1 MTVTAPALDTLAEGY
16 RRDGFCVLSGAL
28 SPVELQLLQEE
39 TAAQIA
45 AGPERE
51 PRTDFMTRRTTAGGD
66 LFYRIQTLHD
76 RPLRNP
82 SVLWLMANPTILGL
96 VARIVPD
103 PLCYGNALVFKGT
116 EGGPP
121 IEVHRDARPTA
132 EGHRTGIVSV
142 DVYLD
147 AATPDTGCL
156 GVVPGSHLQP
166 DVSELVAGG
175 FDTPLVD
182 VVLEPGDVLLHD
194 GMVVHGSRA
203 TPPGRPMRR
212 VVYPTFQSASRVVAE
227 GLYPDLPV
235 PRAFVAECLALQLLA
250 GQARAADA
258 PYDEVPFSLP
268 IPADLAREVRE
279 VRDHCGDATTWRPLA
294 GNLPWE
300 TGQMHQQALAAPP
313 IDLAVVG

>member
-1 MTVTAPALDTLAEGY
+1 MTVTAPDLDALADGY

-39 TAAQIA
+39 TAAQIS

-51 PRTDFMTRRTTAGGD
+51 PRSDFITRRTTDGGE

-76 RPLRNP
+76 WPLRNR
-82 SVLWLMANPTILGL
+82 SVLWLMANPTILEL

-103 PLCYGNALVFKGT
+103 PLCYGNALVFKGS

-147 AATPDTGCL
+147 AATPYTGCL

-166 DVSELVAGG
+166 DVSELVARG

-182 VVLEPGDVLLHD
+182 VVLESGDVLLHD

-203 TPPGRPMRR
+203 TPPGRPIRR
-212 VVYPTFQSASRVVAE
+212 VVYPTFQLATRVAE
-227 GLYPDLPV
+227 EGIYPDLPV
-235 PRAFVAECLALQLLA
+235 PRSFVAKCLALQLLA
-250 GQARAADA
+250 ARSRASEA
-258 PYDEVPFSLP
+258 PYDETGFELP
-268 IPADLAREVRE
+268 VPADLVDEVRE
-279 VRDHCGDATTWRPLA
+279 VMARRGDPTTWRALA

-313 IDLAVVG
+313 VDLAVAG